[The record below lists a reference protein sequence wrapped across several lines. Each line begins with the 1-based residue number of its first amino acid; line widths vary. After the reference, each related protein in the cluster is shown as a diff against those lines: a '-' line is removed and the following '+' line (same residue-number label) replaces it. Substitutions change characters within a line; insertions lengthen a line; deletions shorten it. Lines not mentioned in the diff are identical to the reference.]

1 MKRMI
6 LAMSFILCICLCGC
20 TCTESNTVT
29 ETSGMT
35 QGTDS
40 LVNNKDITYGE
51 GQYEEDPEAQP
62 GYLYD
67 GDVLP
72 DKDAALSVATAIFEN
87 MDKPEEIKDHVPQMV
102 YLDVEDDL
110 WIVCFWKKEYSPYML
125 YGYSTRIVL
134 NKKDGAV
141 KYIQTPVPVP

>member
-6 LAMSFILCICLCGC
+6 HAMSFLLCICLCGC
-20 TCTESNTVT
+20 TCTGNISAT
-29 ETSGMT
+29 ETTEMKLA
-35 QGTDS
+35 TDLLTS
-40 LVNNKDITYGE
+40 NKDIIYGE
-51 GQYEEDPEAQP
+51 GQFEEDPDAQP

-102 YLDVEDDL
+102 YLDVEDNL
-110 WIVCFWKKEYSPYML
+110 WIVSFWEKEYGPNML
-125 YGYSTRIVL
+125 DGYSTRIVL

-141 KYIQTPVPVP
+141 RYIQTPVPVS